1 MVRVATA
8 GIWSGGCGIGTA
20 CGGRNIAAVHRWR
33 CEWRNAHVILRKAR
47 GDGLVKLA
55 LQAVVDSD
63 GLRDLRN
70 VHQVFPRGRNPV
82 ILQRQWAP
90 VDFSAATGVARVRRW
105 HPGHVG
111 LLFRLAEFLIVILP
125 LAGMVIAA
133 IRAFTANK
141 RRAEESRDS
150 DRARIPDAATVPPGR
165 TGSNQAAQWR
175 SLRRVLEE
183 HRRADTRWLEYELD
197 FAKLLDFPLM
207 TDMRD
212 PLTIGFHKAKLRADF
227 LRPVKAEDLLDDREA
242 AAQYLAAVEDYV
254 TAFNVAEAEA
264 RRRRR
269 NNFSR
274 DGQQRIARAQSLLRV
289 ASDSA
294 AAPQERQ
301 NAYDLARKELDGL
314 IVLPSTTQASIE
326 RGISGQI
333 EG

>member
-1 MVRVATA
+1 
-8 GIWSGGCGIGTA
+8 
-20 CGGRNIAAVHRWR
+20 
-33 CEWRNAHVILRKAR
+33 
-47 GDGLVKLA
+47 
-55 LQAVVDSD
+55 
-63 GLRDLRN
+63 
-70 VHQVFPRGRNPV
+70 
-82 ILQRQWAP
+82 
-90 VDFSAATGVARVRRW
+90 
-105 HPGHVG
+105 
-111 LLFRLAEFLIVILP
+111 LAEFLIVILP
-125 LAGMVIAA
+125 LAGLVIAA
-133 IRAFTANK
+133 MRAFTANK
-141 RRAEESRDS
+141 RRAEQSQDA
-150 DRARIPDAATVPPGR
+150 DRARIADAAPVPPGR
-165 TGSNQAAQWR
+165 TGNNQAAQWR
-175 SLRRVLEE
+175 ALRRVLEE
-183 HRRADTRWLEYELD
+183 HRRTDTRWLEYELD

-264 RRRRR
+264 IRRRR
-269 NNFSR
+269 NDFSR